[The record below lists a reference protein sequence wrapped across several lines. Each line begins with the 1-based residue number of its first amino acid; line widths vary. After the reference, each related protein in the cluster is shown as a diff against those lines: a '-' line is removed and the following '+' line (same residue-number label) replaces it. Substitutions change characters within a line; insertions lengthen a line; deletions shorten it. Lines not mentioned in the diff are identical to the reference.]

1 MIFCREIFEFLNQV
15 SYVRSMI
22 IPERH
27 RILIVPDFGTGA
39 DDGMMSAL
47 KDAIEVRGEAKVIV
61 GDLRQMVLDEHSGE
75 ELQEARVI
83 ELAARKLESMATSRD
98 LNWGSYADDGPG
110 DPLHDLASAYEES
123 AEETPQHEAADHNV
137 LPRTIQRD
145 LGNGRTLKIH
155 VSRGSD
161 DVTGAPH
168 TIVVFGRSAML
179 ADGVGNTDVLFIN
192 PVYDSEWPWKK
203 QYYAGRKA
211 AENYYAD
218 NLFPKE
224 RIETAYS
231 FGTVGYG
238 RFPQPSRYAVFTSEE
253 DAGNGSDF
261 KERYP
266 RLSMINAALNNDVD
280 ALGDQ
285 IISFDSRKMDI
296 PLLEIDRLLV
306 DFPKTRFHQLGLTRF
321 SNPVQM
327 DGFTATGLDFGV
339 PMANWQSGLRV
350 RVKEKEY
357 SIPIESFRHYQD
369 ISVLR
374 DTVAAGREASREAAM
389 NIRRIM
395 IVPDYFTPH
404 DNPAVLEL
412 RRSLEEKG
420 YRVTVFCAGNTL
432 EKSRQGLERICKR
445 RGYDLILTIET
456 GCLLAARLSSSHRIY
471 INPDWE
477 AWEWMDRMLGEE
489 SVRNERR
496 GDHEGPMF
504 SYRIDRDEIDMAC
517 DMAQRYN
524 IKKGDRMSLG
534 WFTSDQINSYLP
546 ADHMARFGSAAYPP
560 LIGLDTEAGIEAIA
574 SQIDNFLKSYES

>member
-1 MIFCREIFEFLNQV
+1 
-15 SYVRSMI
+15 MI

-47 KDAIEVRGEAKVIV
+47 KDAVEARGEAKVIV

-83 ELAARKLESMATSRD
+83 ELAARKLESMADDRD
-98 LNWGSYADDGPG
+98 LNWGSYVDDGPG
-110 DPLHDLASAYEES
+110 DPLHEVASAYEES

-137 LPRTIQRD
+137 FPRTIQRD
-145 LGNGRTLKIH
+145 LGNGRTLTIH

-179 ADGVGNTDVLFIN
+179 ADGLGKADVLFIN

-238 RFPQPSRYAVFTSEE
+238 RIPQPSRYAVFTSEE
-253 DAGNGSDF
+253 DAGKGSDF

-266 RLSMINAALNNDVD
+266 RLSIINTTLKDNVADLSE
-280 ALGDQ
+280 L
-285 IISFDSRKMDI
+285 IRSFDSREMDI
-296 PLLEIDRLLV
+296 PLLDIDRLLV
-306 DFPKTRFHQLGLTRF
+306 DCPKALFRQSSLSAFA
-321 SNPVQM
+321 NPVEVGGM
-327 DGFTATGLDFGV
+327 TATGLDFGV

-357 SIPIESFRHYQD
+357 SIPIESFRHY
-369 ISVLR
+369 
-374 DTVAAGREASREAAM
+374 
-389 NIRRIM
+389 
-395 IVPDYFTPH
+395 
-404 DNPAVLEL
+404 
-412 RRSLEEKG
+412 
-420 YRVTVFCAGNTL
+420 
-432 EKSRQGLERICKR
+432 
-445 RGYDLILTIET
+445 
-456 GCLLAARLSSSHRIY
+456 
-471 INPDWE
+471 
-477 AWEWMDRMLGEE
+477 
-489 SVRNERR
+489 
-496 GDHEGPMF
+496 
-504 SYRIDRDEIDMAC
+504 
-517 DMAQRYN
+517 
-524 IKKGDRMSLG
+524 
-534 WFTSDQINSYLP
+534 
-546 ADHMARFGSAAYPP
+546 
-560 LIGLDTEAGIEAIA
+560 
-574 SQIDNFLKSYES
+574 